1 MTSYM
6 DVFVMALKPKKWCQR
21 NSITRLVNG
30 RFEGYSKDVLETES
44 SYR

>member
-1 MTSYM
+1 M

-21 NSITRLVNG
+21 NSITRSVNG
-30 RFEGYSKDVLETES
+30 RFEGYSKDVLEAES